1 MKVDQIRAGVIL
13 NYIVIGLNALVGLLY
28 TPYLLRMLGQSE
40 YGLYSLVSSVIAYL
54 TILDLGFGSAVVRYT
69 ARFRAKGMEKEQYE
83 MFGMFLV
90 LYIILGIIALVLG
103 MALYLNVD
111 TLFIDTMTQTELDRA
126 GRMMLLLVFNLAI
139 TFPMSI
145 FGSVIQAYEQ
155 FVFLK
160 LVDIGRIVLTTIVM
174 IVLLYWGYK
183 ALALVVVQTIFN
195 IFALLLH
202 LYYSRVKIKMK
213 FVFTRLNI
221 PFLKEVS
228 KYSFWIFIMIIVDR
242 IYWGTGQFVLGAM
255 MGTVA
260 VAIFAVAIQLHTMYQ
275 QFSTAMSSIFLPKVT
290 AMVAVGDNKKEV
302 SDLFI
307 KTGRIQYIIMSFV
320 LCMFIIF
327 GKSFIELWAGKEYE
341 QAFWMALLF
350 LVPSTIPLVQNLGIV
365 ILQARNQMK
374 FRSLCYM
381 AISTCSLILQILF
394 VKWFGIIGCSIAI
407 AVALVVGQIIIM
419 NIYYCIVQKIDILR
433 FWSELLKMSV
443 VPASLGAIGVFM
455 VYYLENI
462 FASWFTFV
470 LWIVISSVIYAP
482 LAFFFQMN
490 SYERTLFIAP
500 VKIIKNK
507 IKR

>member
-1 MKVDQIRAGVIL
+1 MKVDQIKAGVIL
-13 NYIVIGLNALVGLLY
+13 NYVVIVLNALVGLLY

-83 MFGMFLV
+83 MFGMFLI
-90 LYIILGIIALVLG
+90 LYIILGIIALFLG
-103 MALYLNVD
+103 LALYFNVD
-111 TLFIDTMTQTELDRA
+111 TLFSDTMTQTELDRA
-126 GRMMLLLVFNLAI
+126 GIMMLLLVFNLAI

-160 LVDIGRIVLTTIVM
+160 LVDISRIILTTIVM

-195 IFALLLH
+195 FFTLFLH

-213 FVFTRLNI
+213 FVFKRFNI
-221 PFLKEVS
+221 PFLKEIS

-302 SDLFI
+302 SDLFV
-307 KTGRIQYIIMSFV
+307 KMGRIQYIIMSFV
-320 LCMFIIF
+320 LCNFIVF
-327 GKSFIELWAGKEYE
+327 GKSFIELWAGKDYE

-374 FRSLCYM
+374 FRSLCYIVIAM
-381 AISTCSLILQILF
+381 CSLILQVLF
-394 VKWFGIIGCSIAI
+394 VKWFGIIGCSVAI
-407 AVALVVGQIIIM
+407 AAALVIGQIVIM
-419 NIYYCIVQKIDILR
+419 NIYYCIVQKIDIIH
-433 FWSELLKMSV
+433 FWSELFKMSIL
-443 VPASLGAIGVFM
+443 PITFCIIGVFM
-455 VYYLENI
+455 VYYFDIDLT
-462 FASWFTFV
+462 SWV
-470 LWIVISSVIYAP
+470 SLGLWIVISSVIYAP
-482 LAFFFQMN
+482 LAYIYQMN
-490 SYERTLFIAP
+490 SYERALFIAP
-500 VKIIKNK
+500 INK
-507 IKR
+507 LRKSY